1 MMIELLYYNNFQRL
15 SGVSS
20 YEKHSALYFSMQI
33 GCQILSPLI
42 FVTLFFQLQEKQ
54 RLAAIIIG
62 FSCNSRFL
70 TLVVV
75 LSVLYFFCE
84 TVFPDS
90 VYVFVLALY
99 FLVRLIAGFTSATNN

>member
-1 MMIELLYYNNFQRL
+1 M
-15 SGVSS
+15 SS
-20 YEKHSALYFSMQI
+20 YEKHSALYFSM
-33 GCQILSPLI
+33 QILSPLI